1 MAGEGTPW
9 LPRFPSGPTPSKT
22 RAPQPA
28 KLSTSCRHLLKGR
41 KIRKVIEQQ
50 DYEFLQAFWTRRAVI
65 AYSLFAFNILI
76 FILMT
81 FAGGSDNPSTQLG
94 FGVKSNMEIDNGE
107 TWRFITPIFLHIG
120 LLHLAFN
127 SYALWIVGPQVEK
140 LYGGPRFFLLYLLTG
155 IAGVAASYWY
165 HPQYPSAG
173 ASGAIFG
180 LFGVLLVFSF
190 KYRKSVP
197 AFFSSALGRG
207 ILMTVGINLL
217 IGYTIPSGRQCR
229 ARGWPA
235 RRLRPGR
242 RRSLCP
248 SGRAGASRSSRF
260 FRGHLLRSSLSASFK
275 LRRTTRGPAFRSA
288 MWLER
293 GLQSATWLPR

>member
-1 MAGEGTPW
+1 M
-9 LPRFPSGPTPSKT
+9 
-22 RAPQPA
+22 
-28 KLSTSCRHLLKGR
+28 
-41 KIRKVIEQQ
+41 IEQQ

-76 FILMT
+76 FVLMT
-81 FAGGSDNPSTQLG
+81 FAGGSDNPSTLLG

-107 TWRFITPIFLHIG
+107 TWRFVTPIFLHIG

-207 ILMTVGINLL
+207 ILMTVGINLV
-217 IGYTIPSGRQCR
+217 IGYMIPHVDNAAHVGGLLAGCALGAIAPS
-229 ARGWPA
+229 
-235 RRLRPGR
+235 
-242 RRSLCP
+242 P
-248 SGRAGASRSSRF
+248 SGRAGAFRLQGSSGGICCARRIVLLSSRDA
-260 FRGHLLRSSLSASFK
+260 LRA
-275 LRRTTRGPAFRSA
+275 ACRSA
-288 MWLER
+288 MWLAKR
-293 GLQSATWLPR
+293 AQSAACWRDDLGRRGGSV